1 MSTKKGEEKVQPE
14 VEQQIDTPINL
25 REKFIKEQ
33 LSRRTKLAFWLYAG
47 MAVLLI
53 AIVFFWGFSLWSTLT
68 TFNWKKTQESKLIDS
83 SQTDLNKI
91 FQTVKQTELQKQ
103 ITKIQLKDSLR
114 KVLQNIPAT
123 STTSTIDTI
132 STSTTSTL
140 ITTSTIVT
148 TTKK

>member
-14 VEQQIDTPINL
+14 VEQQIDAQINI

-103 ITKIQLKDSLR
+103 ITKMQLKESLR